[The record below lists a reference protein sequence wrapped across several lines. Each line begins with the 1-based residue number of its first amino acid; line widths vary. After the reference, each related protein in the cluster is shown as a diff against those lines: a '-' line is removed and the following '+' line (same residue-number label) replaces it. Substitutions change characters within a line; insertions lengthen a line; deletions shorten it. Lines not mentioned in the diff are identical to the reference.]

1 MPLPLFCPKTEN
13 SPCLGETCPMYTI
26 DWRSKDEYCMIGY
39 YPAGSR
45 KILGEP
51 VVDTYAKGMKGI
63 NETTHATS
71 KNDWILQEDEL
82 PETSVLE
89 SQAESQAEDV
99 TDLISKEKTEK
110 KQGSKDVINRKDIP
124 DDFEEELWS

>member
-1 MPLPLFCPKTEN
+1 MPLPPLCPKTEN

-63 NETTHATS
+63 NE
-71 KNDWILQEDEL
+71 
-82 PETSVLE
+82 
-89 SQAESQAEDV
+89 DV
-99 TDLISKEKTEK
+99 TDLI
-110 KQGSKDVINRKDIP
+110 SKDVINRKDIP
-124 DDFEEELWS
+124 DDSEEELWS